1 MAKQFCEIQ
10 FSFYFYSHTNQ
21 ISIMGYSESAGR
33 LRIMIEKAIEDEKI
47 TRAEMDS
54 ILNIVT
60 EDGHID
66 PHEQA
71 LLNQLQEMI
80 ENKTIKYIL

>member
-1 MAKQFCEIQ
+1 MK
-10 FSFYFYSHTNQ
+10 
-21 ISIMGYSESAGR
+21 YSESAER
-33 LRIMIEKAIEDEKI
+33 LGKMIEKAIDDQKI

-80 ENKTIKYIL
+80 ENRSVKFVL

>member
-1 MAKQFCEIQ
+1 
-10 FSFYFYSHTNQ
+10 
-21 ISIMGYSESAGR
+21 
-33 LRIMIEKAIEDEKI
+33 MIEKAIDDQKI
-47 TRAEMDS
+47 TRAEMDA

-80 ENKTIKYIL
+80 ENRSVKFVL

>member
-1 MAKQFCEIQ
+1 MK
-10 FSFYFYSHTNQ
+10 
-21 ISIMGYSESAGR
+21 YSESAER
-33 LRIMIEKAIEDEKI
+33 LRIMIEKAIDDQKI
-47 TRAEMDS
+47 TREEMDA

-80 ENKTIKYIL
+80 ENRSVKFVL

>member
-1 MAKQFCEIQ
+1 MK
-10 FSFYFYSHTNQ
+10 
-21 ISIMGYSESAGR
+21 YSESAGR
-33 LRIMIEKAIEDEKI
+33 ARIMIEKAIEDQKI
-47 TRAEMDS
+47 THAEMDT
-54 ILNIVT
+54 ILNIVA

-80 ENKTIKYIL
+80 ENRSVKFVL